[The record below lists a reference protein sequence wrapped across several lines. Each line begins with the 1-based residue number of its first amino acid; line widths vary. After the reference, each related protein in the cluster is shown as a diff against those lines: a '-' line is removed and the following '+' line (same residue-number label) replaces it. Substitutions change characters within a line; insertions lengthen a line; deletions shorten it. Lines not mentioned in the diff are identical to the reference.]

1 MLLLR
6 VGKETMH
13 QYSEL
18 HITPILLMHHFRK
31 QRCDSSL
38 IANILCPNSLLSWWL
53 LPSLLQD
60 CFPVTGF
67 LKSDTFGPSKT
78 FFFSKSSSKRNNI
91 IYSKCCGDIRA
102 TVSSTKVFQR
112 WDSSPHDD
120 DGRWP
125 AGDLGSR
132 AVSCQDD
139 WPGQLSQLVLTSPK
153 NVSVA

>member
-38 IANILCPNSLLSWWL
+38 IANILCHNSLLSWWL

-78 FFFSKSSSKRNNI
+78 FFFFQNHLPKGITSYIQNAVETSGPQFHQRRSSRDETLLPMMMMDVGRLVIWGAGLLAAKTT
-91 IYSKCCGDIRA
+91 GQA
-102 TVSSTKVFQR
+102 SSASWSSHLQR
-112 WDSSPHDD
+112 M
-120 DGRWP
+120 
-125 AGDLGSR
+125 
-132 AVSCQDD
+132 
-139 WPGQLSQLVLTSPK
+139 
-153 NVSVA
+153 SV